1 MKQRI
6 INTLD
11 DTILDT
17 IGNTPLLLMKKVTGH
32 LNKNI
37 KIYAKLERFN
47 PGGSVKD
54 RAAMQ
59 MITDAEREGLL
70 TKDKIILD
78 STSGNTGIAYA
89 MIAAVKGYRAKI
101 VMPRNASIE
110 RKKIIAG
117 LSSEI
122 IYSSELEG
130 SDGAIRM
137 ARQIYNEDS
146 SRYFMPDQYNNPSNW
161 KA

>member
-1 MKQRI
+1 MKL
-6 INTLD
+6 INTINND
-11 DTILDT
+11 ILGT
-17 IGNTPLLLMKKVTGH
+17 IGKTPLLLMKKTTGH
-32 LNKNI
+32 LNKNV

-59 MITDAEREGLL
+59 MITDAERDGLL

-110 RKKIIAG
+110 RKK
-117 LSSEI
+117 
-122 IYSSELEG
+122 
-130 SDGAIRM
+130 
-137 ARQIYNEDS
+137 NN
-146 SRYFMPDQYNNPSNW
+146 SRFQRRDCIFQRV
-161 KA
+161 